1 MSLLAVDLGLRTG
14 LARYGRDGRLAWYRS
29 HNLGSQARLKR
40 AAHGILAKEQGL
52 EALALEG
59 GGALADLWTREG
71 EKRGL
76 TVLTI
81 QAGQWRAPFLLPR
94 EQTSGAQAKRFA
106 GELARKVIDWSGAPR
121 PTSLRHDAAEAI
133 LTGLWAVLHLGWL
146 PELPA
151 ELRR

>member
-14 LARYGRDGRLAWYRS
+14 LALFGSDGRLAWYRS
-29 HNLGSQARLKR
+29 HNLGTPARLKR
-40 AAHGILAKEQGL
+40 AARGILADAPGL
-52 EALALEG
+52 TTLALEG
-59 GGALADLWTREG
+59 GGPLADLWAREG
-71 EKRGL
+71 RRQGL
-76 TVLTI
+76 DVLAI
-81 QAGQWRAPFLLPR
+81 HAGQWREAFLLPR

-106 GELARKVIDWSGAPR
+106 ADMARRVIRWSKAPN

-146 PELPA
+146 DALPG